1 MKNDSKLLWLA
12 LLIACVAFV
21 TFKYASAPT
30 QPAPTQVSV
39 KPLSPKS
46 VFGTSEN
53 PQARIEYEL
62 RMLVDPK
69 TKQIPRDIRRLE
81 LEYAETLPVIDETST
96 ESFAW
101 THRGPW
107 NVGGR
112 TRALALD
119 VSDPSEQTILAGGVS
134 GGMWRSTNGGAS
146 WTKVTNP
153 LQLQSVTCLAQDTRP
168 GRTNVWYY
176 GTGEF
181 IGNSASGGDAM
192 FKGDGIFKSTD
203 GGLTWSQLPS
213 TVSGTPQTFDLVTD
227 FIYNIAIDPSNA
239 TQDELYAA
247 CYGAVLRSTDGGNS
261 WSTALNGLGNPN
273 QAIATDV
280 AVTSTGV
287 VYATVSNNSSSVKG
301 IYRSTD
307 GVNWTNITPMGFPS
321 NYRRIVIGVAPSNEN
336 IVYFLGETPG
346 GGKLTNPEEN
356 QWMSL
361 WRYNAATNTW
371 LNRSIN
377 LPDTSTFGT
386 PLGGFNSQGSYNLV
400 VKVKPDNP
408 DFVIIG
414 GTNLYRSTDGFATSA
429 NVAWI
434 GGYHPTE
441 FLYPNHHPD
450 QHAIVFYRNAARS
463 NWMLSGCDAGV
474 SRTTAINAST
484 VSWTRLSNGYL
495 TTQFYTIA
503 LQNASGDVKIIG
515 GMQDN
520 GTYRTVSS
528 SGTANWQN
536 VFGGDGAYCAIA
548 SAGNPHYISSQNGF
562 TYRLTLNADGS
573 YNTTNWTRVDPQG
586 GSGYLFINP
595 FVLDP
600 NNSNRMYFAGGTRLW
615 RNDNLTGIPSLSN
628 NPATF
633 GWTSINLPIS
643 QTAISA
649 IGVSTTPANRV
660 YVGTADGDI
669 LRIDNAHTA
678 TPVITDVTDFS
689 MPLGAYVSCVAVD
702 PANANNAMVVFSN
715 YNVISLYYTTNGGTS
730 WTAVA
735 GNLEQNP
742 NGSGNGPSC
751 RWAAIRNVPG
761 GKVFL
766 VGTSTGLYVTSTLN
780 GMSTVWQRQA
790 PMTIGRSVV
799 TAIATRESDGVVV
812 VATHGNGVYSGVV
825 NSLVSAPKQSEP
837 AKSFLL
843 AQNYPNP
850 FNPSTTIEYRLPSAS
865 FVTLEVFDALGKK
878 VKTLVSERQ
887 SAGARQVQFDATG
900 LASGTY
906 FYRLQAGA
914 NVETRKMLFVK

>member
-1 MKNDSKLLWLA
+1 MKNDGKLLAIALLMAGVALLA
-12 LLIACVAFV
+12 L
-21 TFKYASAPT
+21 KYAAPKN
-30 QPAPTQVSV
+30 PTSQVA
-39 KPLSPKS
+39 KPLSPKP
-46 VFGTSEN
+46 VVGTTEN
-53 PQARIEYEL
+53 PRARIEYET

-81 LEYAETLPVIDETST
+81 LDYAETLPEIDEGST
-96 ESFAW
+96 ESFTW

-119 VSDPSEQTILAGGVS
+119 VSDPNEQTILAGGVS
-134 GGMWRSTNGGAS
+134 GGMWRSTNGGTS
-146 WTKVTNP
+146 WTRVTNP
-153 LQLQSVTCLAQDTRP
+153 LQLQSVTCIAQDTRT
-168 GRTNVWYY
+168 GRTNTWYY

-181 IGNSASGGDAM
+181 LGNSASGGDAF

-203 GGLTWSQLPS
+203 GGLTWTQLAS

-227 FIYNIAIDPSNA
+227 FIYNIAIDPSNS
-239 TQDELYAA
+239 TQDEVYAA
-247 CYGAVLRSTDGGNS
+247 CYGAVLRSTNGGAS
-261 WSTALNGLGNPN
+261 WSVVLNGLGNPN

-287 VYATVSNNSSSVKG
+287 VYATVSNNSSATRG
-301 IYRSTD
+301 IFRSTD
-307 GVNWTNITPMGFPS
+307 GVNWTNITPSGFPS
-321 NYRRIVIGVAPSNEN
+321 NYRRIVIGIAPSNEN

-356 QWMSL
+356 EWMSL
-361 WRYNAATNTW
+361 WRYNAATNSW
-371 LNRSIN
+371 QNRSNN

-400 VKVKPDNP
+400 VKVKPDNEN
-408 DFVIIG
+408 FVIIG
-414 GTNLYRSTDGFATSA
+414 GTNLYRSTDGFSTA
-429 NVAWI
+429 NNIAWI

-474 SRTTAINAST
+474 SRTTNIAASN

-503 LQNASGDVKIIG
+503 IQNASGDVKIIG
-515 GMQDN
+515 GKQDN

-528 SGTANWQN
+528 SSTANWQSIL
-536 VFGGDGAYCAIA
+536 GGDGAYCAIA
-548 SAGNPHYISSQNGF
+548 ASGNPHYVSSQNGF
-562 TYRLTLNADGS
+562 TLRLTLDAAGNYDP
-573 YNTTNWTRVDPQG
+573 TNWTRVDPQG

-595 FVLDP
+595 FKLDP

-628 NPATF
+628 EPASF

-649 IGVSTTPANRV
+649 IAVSTTPANRV
-660 YVGTADGDI
+660 YVGTATGDV
-669 LRIDNAHTA
+669 LRIDNAQSASPT
-678 TPVITDVTDFS
+678 ITNVTGAS
-689 MPLGAYVSCVAVD
+689 MPAEGYVSDIAID
-702 PANANNAMVVFSN
+702 PSNANNAMVVFSN

-742 NGSGNGPSC
+742 DGTGNGPSC
-751 RWAAIRNVPG
+751 RCAAIRNVSG

-790 PMTIGRSVV
+790 PNSIGRAVV

-812 VATHGNGVYSGVV
+812 AATHGNGVYSATV
-825 NSLVSAPKQSEP
+825 NSLVSAPKQTP
-837 AKSFLL
+837 KPKSFML

-865 FVTLEVFDALGKK
+865 DVTLEVFDALGRK
-878 VKTLVSERQ
+878 VRTLVNERQ
-887 SAGARQVQFDATG
+887 GAGTHQVHFNAAG

-906 FYRLQAGA
+906 FYKLRAGD
-914 NVETRKMLFVK
+914 NVETRKMLLVK